1 MRWNP
6 ALLAL
11 SALLLAAPA
20 WTSALSSPQPESLR
34 EEQRLTVDGREEVWQ
49 LVWTGP
55 VRDFCEAVS
64 PEVAM
69 TAPCAG
75 FAYGETGRLSLR
87 RLRDG
92 QVIERFDPG
101 PAFEEASELI
111 DGNREAGWSVLP
123 RWVVQDDDYGRWLED
138 EGKFLKAV
146 DQRPVVTLMRFAD
159 YDRDGRSSEFLL
171 QTDVEPGGKP
181 LYAAIGLPAGR
192 DRLDVLRSTG
202 QPGRTLMLNARAWM
216 ALRDQKG
223 TALVPHWICGDHG
236 AETRSDYVLSADAG
250 QISVKLRESSCPD
263 GPVVRE
269 TDW

>member
-1 MRWNP
+1 MRWNHS
-6 ALLAL
+6 LLAL
-11 SALLLAAPA
+11 SALLLMTAPLA
-20 WTSALSSPQPESLR
+20 SALSPAQPESLR

-49 LVWTGP
+49 LVWVGP
-55 VRDFCEAVS
+55 VRDYCEAIS
-64 PEVAM
+64 PEMAI

-92 QVIERFDPG
+92 QVVERFDPG
-101 PAFEEASELI
+101 TAFAEASEMLP
-111 DGNREAGWSVLP
+111 GREAGWSVLP
-123 RWVVQDDDYGRWLED
+123 RRALQDDDYGRWLED

-146 DQRPVVTLMRFAD
+146 DQRPAVTLMRFAD

-171 QTDVEPGGKP
+171 QTDVQPGGKP

-192 DRLDVLRSTG
+192 DRLDFLRSAG
-202 QPGRTLMLNARAWM
+202 RPERTLVLNARAWA

-223 TALVPHWICGDHG
+223 AAMVTQWSCGDHG
-236 AETRSDYVLSADAG
+236 AETGSDYVLSADAG
-250 QISVKLRESSCPD
+250 RISVRLRESACPS
-263 GPVVRE
+263 GPVIRE